1 MFLMIF
7 HGAILILVLP
17 GKVSEKTMTDT
28 ITYIAFNSP
37 SIQMATP
44 HRVNTMMSGST
55 IDSKIKRILSRDKAM
70 PEALRIELLAL
81 DLCGMALTFLLLRLI
96 VKSTWAYV

>member
-1 MFLMIF
+1 
-7 HGAILILVLP
+7 
-17 GKVSEKTMTDT
+17 
-28 ITYIAFNSP
+28 
-37 SIQMATP
+37 
-44 HRVNTMMSGST
+44 
-55 IDSKIKRILSRDKAM
+55 LSRDKAM